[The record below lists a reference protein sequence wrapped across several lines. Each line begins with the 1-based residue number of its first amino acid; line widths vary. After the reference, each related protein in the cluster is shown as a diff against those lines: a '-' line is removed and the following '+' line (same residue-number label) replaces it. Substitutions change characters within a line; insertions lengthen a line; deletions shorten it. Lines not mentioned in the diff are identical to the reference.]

1 MLIDIHTHQ
10 DYKNDDVFY
19 VKNNY
24 PLEIE
29 NGKYFSCGIHPWY
42 ISEENIDNELMILN
56 QKLVSK
62 NCLALG
68 ECGLDKITQTPF
80 ELQKQV
86 FTKQLKINQNH
97 QKPVIIHAVKAHQEI
112 LEIQKREKIKE
123 TFLFHGFNKNENLL
137 NQILRQENHVSFGKD
152 LLKNQKLQ
160 TIFANLSWK
169 EIFLETDSAD
179 LTIDLIYEKACEL
192 KKISI
197 SELEEIIKENA
208 SNFLQKN
215 IE

>member
-24 PLEIE
+24 PQDIE
-29 NGKYFSCGIHPWY
+29 NSKYFSCGIHPWS
-42 ISEENIDNELMILN
+42 ITEENIDNELMILD
-56 QKLVSK
+56 QKLASK

-86 FTKQLKINQNH
+86 FTKQLKINKNH
-97 QKPVIIHAVKAHQEI
+97 QKPVIIHAVKTHQEI

-123 TFLFHGFNKNENLL
+123 TFLFHGFNKSENLL

-197 SELEEIIKENA
+197 SELEEIIQENA
-208 SNFLQKN
+208 SNFLQK
-215 IE
+215 I